1 MKSAM
6 LYGAKDLRIV
16 ELPEPPP
23 PGPGQV
29 RVRFGAGGICGSDL
43 SYFAKF
49 KVGDFAV
56 REPMILGHEVAGEIA
71 ETGSGV
77 TRVKAGDRVAVNPN
91 QPCRVCRTCVSGR
104 GNLCLK
110 MNFFGSAAVHPH
122 IQGVFRESLVVPE
135 DLCHKVPGSTDFRVA
150 AMAEPLAVTMHAVNR
165 AGPLIGRHVL
175 ITGCGPIGA
184 LTLMVARRAGA
195 ATVTVTDLA
204 DNALARARA
213 LGADATVNSATE
225 AERVSSWAENKG
237 TFDVAFECSGSMAGM
252 HTAILS
258 TASGGRVVQV
268 GMMGDTPV
276 PINRL
281 MSREVDFI
289 GAFRFDTEYAWAVR
303 DLAAGAIDVGPLLT
317 HSFPMA
323 EAGAAFAVAADRAV
337 SMKVHLTL

>member
-1 MKSAM
+1 MKTAM
-6 LYGAKDLRIV
+6 LYGAQDLRIV
-16 ELPEPPP
+16 DLPDPPH

-56 REPMILGHEVAGEIA
+56 REPMILGHEVAGEVA
-71 ETGSGV
+71 ETGAGV
-77 TRVKAGDRVAVNPN
+77 TRVREGDRVAINPN
-91 QPCRVCRTCVSGR
+91 QPCRVCRTCVAGR

-110 MNFFGSAAVHPH
+110 MSFFGSAAVHPH
-122 IQGVFRESLVVPE
+122 IQGVFRESLVVPAE
-135 DLCHKVPGSTDFRVA
+135 LCHPVPARVDYRVA

-195 ATVTVTDLA
+195 ASVTVTDLA
-204 DNALARARA
+204 DGALARARA
-213 LGADATVNSATE
+213 LGADATVNSLGE
-225 AERVSSWAENKG
+225 AERVAAWAENKG
-237 TFDVAFECSGSMAGM
+237 TFDVAFECSGSAAGM
-252 HTAILS
+252 HTAIVS

-281 MSREVDFI
+281 MSREVDFV
-289 GAFRFDTEYAWAVR
+289 GAFRFDAEYAWAVR
-303 DLAAGAIDVGPLLT
+303 DLAAGAIDVAPLLT
-317 HSFPMA
+317 HSFPLERA
-323 EAGAAFAVAADRAV
+323 TEAFAVAADRAR
-337 SMKVHLTL
+337 SMKVHLTA